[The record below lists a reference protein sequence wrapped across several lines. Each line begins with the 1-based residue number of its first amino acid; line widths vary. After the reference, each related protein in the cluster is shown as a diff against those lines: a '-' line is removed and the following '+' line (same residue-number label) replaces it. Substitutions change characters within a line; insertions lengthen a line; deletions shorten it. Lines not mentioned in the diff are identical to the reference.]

1 VNIADMDAADLRAFI
16 HEANK
21 PLAEKFNLGWFN
33 NKNRALYKSGA
44 KEKALRNQATLIQKH
59 AEIFAKKPV
68 EKCMAILKAAGGDT
82 NLGRGKKGDS
92 VRRLRFAARM
102 AAL

>member
-1 VNIADMDAADLRAFI
+1 
-16 HEANK
+16 
-21 PLAEKFNLGWFN
+21 
-33 NKNRALYKSGA
+33 
-44 KEKALRNQATLIQKH
+44 
-59 AEIFAKKPV
+59 
-68 EKCMAILKAAGGDT
+68 MAILKAAGGDT